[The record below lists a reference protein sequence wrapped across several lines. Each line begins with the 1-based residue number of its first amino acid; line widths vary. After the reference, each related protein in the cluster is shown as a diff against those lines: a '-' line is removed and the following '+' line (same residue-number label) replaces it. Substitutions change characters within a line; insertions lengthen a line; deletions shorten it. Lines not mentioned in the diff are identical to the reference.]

1 MSIPVKSWFY
11 DDNKVS
17 DEDLRDE
24 KTNEVD
30 FIEPLVENE
39 AKMFSFEQLQQLWHL
54 FMNRSNARKRLD
66 TYGNNLDDVR

>member
-11 DDNKVS
+11 DDNKVT

-39 AKMFSFEQLQQLWHL
+39 AKMFSFEQL
-54 FMNRSNARKRLD
+54 
-66 TYGNNLDDVR
+66 